1 MDRVEWKKITATNPE
16 YKHLKTLTGITL
28 ILVVLLVSLSAYLRL
43 AHSGIGCAD
52 WPQCYG
58 RIGAAPETTVT
69 AQEKLRATGENAYR
83 QLVEQSSQPLAW
95 ATPLHRL
102 VASVLGLLV
111 LILTLASMRLKR
123 RRLVSL
129 ALLALTVWL
138 AVLGIRSGHLH
149 DPAVVMGNLAGG
161 FTMLGLLGW
170 LWFQPSPAASASL
183 PISDPWRERDDERWP
198 RHGTVA
204 AAGILPHASTTQLSS
219 AHPFS
224 TRASAVLAG
233 FALMLLAVQILL
245 GGLTSA
251 NFAATACATL
261 PDCQGSYWPGPEIAT
276 ALNLSRTHEVTPSGH
291 AIGGAERLAI
301 AKAHRLG
308 AVLAGSLVLLAGV
321 LALRSAGAQ
330 RRTGAAI
337 VLLVLLELSVGVS
350 SVLSGLPMALA
361 IAHNWLAGL
370 LLLCLV
376 RLLALNTSA
385 PAG

>member
-1 MDRVEWKKITATNPE
+1 
-16 YKHLKTLTGITL
+16 LKTLTGITL

-58 RIGAAPETTVT
+58 RIGTAPETATT
-69 AQEKLRATGENAYR
+69 AQEKLKATGENAYR
-83 QLVEQSSQPLAW
+83 QLVEQSAQPLAW

-111 LILTLASMRLKR
+111 LVLTLASMRVKR
-123 RRLVSL
+123 HRLVSL

-149 DPAVVMGNLAGG
+149 DPAVVMSNLAGG
-161 FTMLGLLGW
+161 FAMLGLLGW
-170 LWFQPSPAASASL
+170 LWFQPSPATSARL
-183 PISDPWRERDDERWP
+183 PVPDPWQERDDEHWP
-198 RHGTVA
+198 RHGKVA
-204 AAGILPHASTTQLSS
+204 AEDTPSRPSS
-219 AHPFS
+219 ALPQS
-224 TRASAVLAG
+224 VLTG
-233 FALMLLAVQILL
+233 VALALLVMQILL

-251 NFAATACATL
+251 NFAATACVTL
-261 PDCQGSYWPGPEIAT
+261 PDCHGSYWPGPELKT
-276 ALNLSRTHEVTPSGH
+276 ALDLTRTHAVTPSGN

-308 AVLAGSLVLLAGV
+308 AVIAGSVVLLTGI
-321 LALRSAGAQ
+321 LALRGAAAQ

-337 VLLVLLELSVGVS
+337 VLLVVLEFLVGVT
-350 SVLSGLPMALA
+350 SVLSGLPIVLA
-361 IAHNWLAGL
+361 IAHNWLAAL

-376 RLLALNTSA
+376 RLLALNSNA
-385 PAG
+385 PAR